1 MNWHE
6 LFTYD
11 PETGELWWKVRRSNR
26 VDMSRR
32 AGSQNADGYWQFRYN
47 GGVYYQHRVIWEMVH
62 GYKPSEIDHIDQ
74 DKSNNKLANLRE
86 CTHSENMQARWDKI
100 PYPKNRKSRISA
112 APALDPCHT

>member
-1 MNWHE
+1 MRWHE